1 MLQHLEGQGIGII
14 KHMKGWELMGKVI
27 NIEDH
32 RYNIIHPDEVHTRW
46 EFSIDPD
53 RKEKPYITIK
63 CGVMYGFNGWTVY
76 IFCSSYDEMLQCR
89 TQAMEVKAANS
100 THGIIQERTV
110 RNYERKCY

>member
-1 MLQHLEGQGIGII
+1 
-14 KHMKGWELMGKVI
+14 MGKVI

-32 RYNIIHPDEVHTRW
+32 RYNIIHPDEAHTRW

-89 TQAMEVKAANS
+89 TQAMEQLKQQ
-100 THGIIQERTV
+100 IPLME
-110 RNYERKCY
+110 

>member
-1 MLQHLEGQGIGII
+1 
-14 KHMKGWELMGKVI
+14 MGKVI

-32 RYNIIHPDEVHTRW
+32 RYNIIHPDEAHTRW

-76 IFCSSYDEMLQCR
+76 IFCSSYDEML
-89 TQAMEVKAANS
+89 
-100 THGIIQERTV
+100 
-110 RNYERKCY
+110 

>member
-1 MLQHLEGQGIGII
+1 
-14 KHMKGWELMGKVI
+14 MGKVI

-63 CGVMYGFNGWTVY
+63 CGVMYGFNGGRF
-76 IFCSSYDEMLQCR
+76 IFSVLHMMKCFNAEHKQW
-89 TQAMEVKAANS
+89 NS
-100 THGIIQERTV
+100 
-110 RNYERKCY
+110 

>member
-14 KHMKGWELMGKVI
+14 KNMKGWELMGKFI

-89 TQAMEVKAANS
+89 TQAMEQLKQQIPLM
-100 THGIIQERTV
+100 G
-110 RNYERKCY
+110 